1 MMNRGLV
8 FVIIVLVSELV
19 LTLSAA
25 IQDRFPEGPG
35 KAELLKVCSGCHE
48 AANVFAYPKTA
59 GEWSGTLANMAQLG
73 AEATQPEWR
82 LIEQYLDAQLALI
95 RINEAAAEEL
105 QRTLD
110 VAETVAQATVKYRQ
124 ERGTFKS
131 TDDVKKVPGLEA
143 AKVDARK
150 DRFIF

>member
-1 MMNRGLV
+1 MNRSMM
-8 FVIIVLVSELV
+8 FVIVFLASVVV

-25 IQDRFPEGPG
+25 MQDRFPEGPG
-35 KAELLKVCSGCHE
+35 KAELVKVCSGCHE
-48 AANVFAYPKTA
+48 PENVFAYPKTA

-73 AEATQPEWR
+73 AEATPQEWR

-110 VAETVAQATVKYRQ
+110 VPETVAQATVKYRQ
-124 ERGTFKS
+124 EHGTFKS
-131 TDDVKKVPGLEA
+131 MDDVKKVPGLEA